1 VSGADAPAA
10 SPIRWRPA
18 ALVLLGVGTLFV
30 AAAVAARDPVPLFL
44 ALPFLIAPVA
54 AGIDLAA
61 APDRLRLG
69 WTDAGTGPEVAISGT
84 IEGASEAFL
93 ARLALHVDRPEPL
106 EESGAPRVASQGGRL
121 VFHLA
126 WRVPHPC
133 LAMVPMPQVVARD
146 RLGLAERDLA
156 LDGEPLRVDR
166 YPPEVTRVGAIHLRR
181 TTPIPGEV
189 RSRSMGRSGEFF
201 SLRPVAPGDTR
212 RQVNWRATAR
222 SGRLLANDF
231 LADRTGDLL
240 IVLDVRAT
248 SLGLVPDLQL
258 LSISRAA
265 ALGIATAFLREKA
278 RVGVAVYGEFLS
290 VVPLGSGRAHG
301 YRIERFLDA
310 ARISRAVGPDERLAV
325 SLRRYYPPGLSA
337 LLITPF
343 ADDES
348 VEVLPHLRHRGFTP
362 VVLSPSPIPLLVRP
376 IDRQDED
383 DRLAERLMH
392 LVRRRRMSA
401 VWREAP
407 VLDWENYWSLA
418 GLRGLFAGP
427 RAGGRRR

>member
-1 VSGADAPAA
+1 VSGSDAPTPP
-10 SPIRWRPA
+10 SIRWRPA
-18 ALVLLGVGTLFV
+18 AIVLLGVGILFA

-54 AGIDLAA
+54 AGIDLGE
-61 APDRLRLG
+61 APERLRLR
-69 WTDAGTGPEVAISGT
+69 WTDEGSGPQVTIFGS

-93 ARLALHVDRPEPL
+93 GRLVLDIERPEPL
-106 EESGAPRVASQGGRL
+106 EEAGAPRVAPDGDRL
-121 VFHLA
+121 RFHLA
-126 WRVPHPC
+126 WSVPHPC
-133 LAMVPMPQVVARD
+133 LASVPVPRVVARD
-146 RLGLAERDLA
+146 RLGLAERDLP

-201 SLRPVAPGDTR
+201 SLRPVGPGDTR

-248 SLGLVPDLQL
+248 SIGLVADQQL
-258 LSISRAA
+258 LAISRAA
-265 ALGIATAFLREKA
+265 AHGIATAFLREKA

-301 YRIERFLDA
+301 YRIERFLDE

-325 SLRRYYPPGLSA
+325 SLRRYYPPGLST

-348 VEVLPHLRHRGFTP
+348 IDVLPHLRHRGFAP
-362 VVLSPSPIPLLVRP
+362 VVLSPSPIPLLARP
-376 IDRQDED
+376 AGRPSED

-392 LVRRRRMSA
+392 LVRRQRMSA

-427 RAGGRRR
+427 RTGGRR